1 MAVGINVGINTTGRV
16 KKAQRNV
23 QVTQRRHVLAPDV
36 LVLLCGV
43 VAAMHV
49 GKLPTALPVLRD
61 TFGLSLVESGF
72 LLSLVQAAAMT
83 LALAVG
89 LAVDRMGLRAALLVG
104 LVTLAAASAA
114 GSAAQSA
121 AALAAWRATE
131 GLGFL
136 FVTLAAPAL
145 IRRLVP
151 AERINE
157 RMGWWGAYM
166 PSGTALALV
175 GGPWIMAA
183 GGWSGWW
190 MVLAGLAALAAAWS
204 AYALPPESTHLTHPT
219 PSHTS
224 WAAPVRDTIT
234 ARGPW
239 LLALTFAAYSSQWL
253 TVIGFLPTLYADAGI
268 AASTAG
274 LLTAGVALANVLG
287 NVASGRLLQRGV
299 PRLMLLWTGFA
310 TMACGAFVAFGLEAQ
325 TSPGMRYVAV
335 WLFSAVGGLIPGTLF
350 ATAVHVAPNERALPT
365 VMGWLIQWSA
375 VGQFVGPP
383 LAAWWTSH
391 HGGWSTTWVTTGSA
405 AVLGAVLS
413 LAVARVHGAAQSPNP
428 RPSS

>member
-1 MAVGINVGINTTGRV
+1 M
-16 KKAQRNV
+16 
-23 QVTQRRHVLAPDV
+23 TQRQHVLAPDV

-89 LAVDRMGLRAALLVG
+89 LAVDRIGLRAALSVG

-121 AALAAWRATE
+121 ATLAAWRAAE

-145 IRRLVP
+145 IRRLVAP
-151 AERINE
+151 ERIDV

-166 PSGTALALV
+166 PCGTALALV
-175 GGPWIMAA
+175 GGPGVMAVV
-183 GGWSGWW
+183 GWSGWW
-190 MVLAGLAALAAAWS
+190 MVLAVLAALLAAWS
-204 AYALPPESTHLTHPT
+204 ARALPQEPGRDAVSQ
-219 PSHTS
+219 PSEAGS
-224 WAAPVRDTIT
+224 WAAPVRDTLSS
-234 ARGPW
+234 RGPW

-299 PRLMLLWTGFA
+299 PRLMLLWMGFA

-325 TSPGMRYVAV
+325 TSPGMR
-335 WLFSAVGGLIPGTLF
+335 
-350 ATAVHVAPNERALPT
+350 
-365 VMGWLIQWSA
+365 
-375 VGQFVGPP
+375 
-383 LAAWWTSH
+383 
-391 HGGWSTTWVTTGSA
+391 
-405 AVLGAVLS
+405 
-413 LAVARVHGAAQSPNP
+413 
-428 RPSS
+428 